1 MHNLYIGTA
10 KSIFHKVWVKT
21 GVIDKVSLE
30 EIHRRISAIS
40 IPANISFSRLPTP
53 IETTSYTAEQWMV
66 WVNYYS
72 LFCLSGILPLDHIE
86 LWKHFVLASRLLCN
100 PSLRGDDVSLVD
112 ALLKRFCCRFVAI
125 YGPQT
130 ATPNMHMHCH
140 LAECIRDFGTV
151 SSFWLFS
158 FERFNGILGGQ
169 PTNNRSI
176 KLQPDCTGQFSSS
189 TSVCI
194 SGDGADID
202 RFFRPVVTD
211 HAFSFSSVR
220 HLDMQVTV
228 HSHSTSSSGVIAASK
243 YTIGVFSD
251 YHINVL

>member
-1 MHNLYIGTA
+1 MGTA

-30 EIHRRISAIS
+30 EIHRRIPAIS

-100 PSLRGDDVSLVD
+100 PSLRGDDVSLAD

-158 FERFNGILGGQ
+158 FERFNGSLGGQ

-176 KLQPDCTGQFSSS
+176 KLQLIVQDNSHLQLLSAFLVMVLILIGSFGQLLLIMLSLSPLF
-189 TSVCI
+189 
-194 SGDGADID
+194 
-202 RFFRPVVTD
+202 
-211 HAFSFSSVR
+211 
-220 HLDMQVTV
+220 
-228 HSHSTSSSGVIAASK
+228 VI
-243 YTIGVFSD
+243 
-251 YHINVL
+251 